1 MAMAIPLLYFLLAIT
16 GIILFT
22 RGIGMVAASAQLDS
36 RVDRITL
43 SARPIGSRKVAIPSI
58 LAARGKDR
66 REIVENLQQ
75 AGYQGTGAIDSFLW
89 IRLGA
94 TLGSLALTAVISRL
108 VWGEFLAK
116 PIALLV
122 VPALVY
128 LAAKRALLLAA
139 GARQRAIIAEFPFL
153 LDLMLMLLES
163 GVSLDQCFRSIARDE
178 ASTAPRLN
186 PSLRALVE
194 DIDRGMNY
202 EVALDR
208 WAARVGV
215 PSSKDLAALFQQG
228 LLQGIELSGA
238 LRQFI
243 REFTERRVVASREA
257 MGKITVK
264 LVAVMVL
271 FFMPAL
277 FIVIAG
283 PPVVTLMDTI
293 GGDGK

>member
-1 MAMAIPLLYFLLAIT
+1 
-16 GIILFT
+16 
-22 RGIGMVAASAQLDS
+22 
-36 RVDRITL
+36 
-43 SARPIGSRKVAIPSI
+43 
-58 LAARGKDR
+58 
-66 REIVENLQQ
+66 
-75 AGYQGTGAIDSFLW
+75 
-89 IRLGA
+89 
-94 TLGSLALTAVISRL
+94 
-108 VWGEFLAK
+108 
-116 PIALLV
+116 
-122 VPALVY
+122 
-128 LAAKRALLLAA
+128 
-139 GARQRAIIAEFPFL
+139 
-153 LDLMLMLLES
+153 MLLES

-215 PSSKDLAALFQQG
+215 ASSKDLAALFQQG
-228 LLQGIELSGA
+228 LLQGIELSAA

-264 LVAVMVL
+264 LVVVMVL

-283 PPVVTLMDTI
+283 PPVVTLLDTM
-293 GGDGK
+293 GGVGK